1 MSTTLYTVR
10 FPMKHKGVL
19 ELDTRKTIYDY
30 IASHP
35 GCHFRALYRGLKLPT
50 GVVDYH
56 LKYMEDKELI
66 VSKRSGGYKRYYI
79 RDTLKTQDKDLL
91 GILRQKTL
99 RDIIIYILLN
109 KGASHGE
116 IKSEFNISASTFS
129 YHINKIV
136 QSGCIF
142 FEKIGRKKR
151 YYVKNPEEVALALV
165 TYKKG
170 FADDVV
176 DSFEEAWMDIHI

>member
-1 MSTTLYTVR
+1 
-10 FPMKHKGVL
+10 MKNEGVL
-19 ELDTRKTIYDY
+19 ELDTRKTIFDY
-30 IASHP
+30 ISSHP
-35 GCHFRALYRGLKLPT
+35 GCHFRALYRALNLPT

-66 VSKRSGGYKRYYI
+66 VSKKSGGYKRYYI
-79 RDTLKTQDKDLL
+79 RDTVKSQDKELL
-91 GILRQKTL
+91 GLLRQKIP

-109 KGASHGE
+109 EGTSHGQV
-116 IKSEFNISASTFS
+116 KKEFNVSASTFS
-129 YHINKIV
+129 YHMSKIV
-136 QSGCIF
+136 KLGIIG

-151 YYVKNPEEVALALV
+151 YYVKNPEEVAKALV

-176 DSFEEAWMDIHI
+176 DSFEEAWMDLSI